1 MTDDVVYSLGFSHC
15 LGIGPIKYSAL
26 IKRFKT
32 VKKAYLAKNKEII
45 ELLGLHFG
53 QKFINFRIKFNPEKK
68 LEELQKKNIQIICQE
83 DKRFPLSLKNIPDPP
98 ICLYIKGDL
107 KNFDLNEKNFFIAVV
122 GTRGP
127 TIYGQ
132 QIAKKFAF
140 DLANTGV
147 VIVSGLAL
155 GVDAIAH
162 QAALDAGGKTVAFL
176 GCGVDIVY
184 PPSNHKLYQEIIK
197 KGSLIISEFPP
208 GQLVLRGLFVARNR
222 LISGLSKG
230 VLVIEGS
237 DKSGALITARYA
249 AEQGKEVFAPPA
261 PITSEMS
268 EAPIILLKQGARLVT
283 SAEDIFE
290 EFNLKVTPDRDIK
303 LLQKLPKEEKE
314 IYEVLTEETKTA
326 DELSVL
332 LKEDI
337 QKILKTISLLEI
349 KRMVEKNSAGKYQLI
364 LH

>member
-1 MTDDVVYSLGFSHC
+1 MTKTVIYSLGFSHC
-15 LGIGPIKYSAL
+15 LGIGPIKFLGL

-32 VKKAYLAKNKEII
+32 VKKAYLAEDQEII
-45 ELLGLHFG
+45 ELLGQHFG
-53 QKFINFRIKFNPEKK
+53 QRFLDFRIKFDPEKK
-68 LEELQKKNIQIICQE
+68 LKELQKKNIQVVCQE
-83 DKRFPLSLKNIPDPP
+83 DKRFPSSLKNISDPP

-107 KNFDLNEKNFFIAVV
+107 KNFDLNEKNFFMAVV

-127 TIYGQ
+127 TGYGQ
-132 QIAKKFAF
+132 QITKKFAF
-140 DLANTGV
+140 DLASAGV

-184 PPSNHKLYQEIIK
+184 PPSNHELYQKIIE

-208 GQLVLRGLFVARNR
+208 GQLVLKGLFVARNR

-230 VLVIEGS
+230 VLVIEGG
-237 DKSGALITARYA
+237 KNSGALITARYG
-249 AEQGKEVFAPPA
+249 AEQGKEVFAPPV

-268 EAPIILLKQGARLVT
+268 AAPIILLKQGAKLVT

-290 EFNLKVTPDRDIK
+290 EFNLKITPDQDKK
-303 LLQKLPKEEKE
+303 LLKRLTKEEKDVFGILKKE
-314 IYEVLTEETKTA
+314 PRTS
-326 DELSVL
+326 DELVFL
-332 LKEDI
+332 LKKTV
-337 QKILKTISLLEI
+337 QKTLKIISLLEI
-349 KRMVEKNSAGKYQLI
+349 KKIVEKNLEGKYQLKEI
-364 LH
+364 

>member
-1 MTDDVVYSLGFSHC
+1 MTDNVIYSLGFSHC
-15 LGIGPIKYSAL
+15 LGIGPIKFLAL
-26 IKRFKT
+26 TKRFKS
-32 VKKAYLAKNKEII
+32 VKKAYLAKDQEIV
-45 ELLGLHFG
+45 ELLGFHFG

-68 LEELQKKNIQIICQE
+68 LEELNKKNIQVICQE
-83 DKRFPLSLKNIPDPP
+83 DRRFPSSLKNISDPP
-98 ICLYIKGDL
+98 ICLYVKGDL
-107 KNFDLNEKNFFIAVV
+107 KNFDLSEKNFFMAVV

-127 TIYGQ
+127 TSYGQ

-140 DLANTGV
+140 DLANDGA

-184 PPSNHKLYQEIIK
+184 PPSNDKLYQEIIK

-208 GQLVLRGLFVARNR
+208 GQLVLKGLFVARNR

-230 VLVIEGS
+230 VLVIEGG
-237 DKSGALITARYA
+237 KNSGALITARYA

-268 EAPIILLKQGARLVT
+268 EAPIILLKQGAKLVT

-290 EFNLKVTPDRDIK
+290 EFNLKTTPNKDKK
-303 LLQKLPKEEKE
+303 LLKKLTKEEKMIFDFLKKE
-314 IYEVLTEETKTA
+314 PKTS
-326 DELSVL
+326 DELAFF
-332 LKEDI
+332 LKETV
-337 QKILKTISLLEI
+337 QKTLKLITFLEI
-349 KRMVEKNSAGKYQLI
+349 KKIVEKNSEGKYQLKKI
-364 LH
+364 